1 MLFFL
6 LLKKIFV
13 FRKRILSGNVDPD
26 LVVCI
31 TIGWMPIKHK
41 YQFVCPVKHN
51 QLVSLVLT
59 RNIVLKNQNFELIM
73 CLYIFDFFFFFNK
86 ARKCLLVDGSA
97 ICISSRDA
105 SYLGQSC
112 WGTCS
117 AVGHRPPGATGVYSS
132 DSLSCYRLGESPA
145 ILGGQIHFLKNNV
158 VQWGFNSLLTDKT
171 KQIFKSP
178 PPKKY
183 HLIFYWPIY
192 EIIEITFILK

>member
-13 FRKRILSGNVDPD
+13 FCKRILSGNVDPN

-41 YQFVCPVKHN
+41 YQFVRPIKHN

-59 RNIVLKNQNFELIM
+59 RNIVLQNQNFEIIM
-73 CLYIFDFFFFFNK
+73 CLYIFDFFFFYK

-117 AVGHRPPGATGVYSS
+117 VVGHRPPGATGVYSS
-132 DSLSCYRLGESPA
+132 DSSSCYRLGESPA
-145 ILGGQIHFLKNNV
+145 ILGGQTHFLKNNV

-171 KQIFKSP
+171 KQISKPPFP
-178 PPKKY
+178 PPPPQKKS
-183 HLIFYWPIY
+183 FYFLFPSHIWPKY
-192 EIIEITFILK
+192 